1 MAIREGRLDQH
12 AALDAAVTSSGL
24 LIRGS
29 VSVRNDHGA
38 RDRKH
43 GPDPATEQVC
53 IRFVAV
59 DQIRE
64 RPLEET

>member
-12 AALDAAVTSSGL
+12 AALDAAVTSSGA
-24 LIRGS
+24 LIRRS
-29 VSVRNDHGA
+29 VSVSNDHGA

-43 GPDPATEQVC
+43 GLDPAAEQVC

-59 DQIRE
+59 DEIRE
-64 RPLEET
+64 RPVEKT